1 MQVLRV
7 PPYPITI
14 KYSVPLAGAM
24 YRMFIQNTADFSST
38 ATDLVSASDKTVS
51 YTLLSVYTDFDG
63 EYLLQIFDEED
74 NLVVEDNLTINRP
87 YVVPSTKATTASDI
101 ATYTQNE
108 QIARLIIDSVTDGFY
123 NKKVVIDREGLG
135 NDYLPIWERANSVLK
150 VYENNVLIYDR
161 DNPADYEKSF
171 GITAD
176 GTAIVIESTEA
187 YNRDL
192 GAPVLIP
199 GAESDSVPI
208 NIGVGSFVRGFDY
221 VIILDAGYKV
231 VPLDIQNATEMLIND
246 IACGKLDYYKRYV
259 TSYNTDQFRIQF
271 DKKIFDGTGNILVDN
286 ILSKYTRNVKKLGVL

>member
-14 KYSVPLAGAM
+14 KYTVPIAGAM
-24 YRMFIQNTADFSST
+24 YRMFIQNTTDFSST
-38 ATDLVSASDKTVS
+38 ATDLVSASDSTVS
-51 YTLLSVYTDFDG
+51 YTLLSVYTDFDA

-74 NLVVEDNLTINRP
+74 NLVVEDNLTISRP

-101 ATYTQNE
+101 LEYTKNE

-123 NKKVVIDREGLG
+123 NKKIVIDREGLG
-135 NDYLPIWERANSVLK
+135 NDYMPVWERANSVLK
-150 VYENNVLIYDR
+150 VYENNVLIYDKS
-161 DNPADYEKSF
+161 DPTSYEKSF
-171 GITAD
+171 GVTAD
-176 GTAIVIESTEA
+176 GTALVIESAEE

-192 GAPVLIP
+192 GAPVLVP

-208 NIGVGSFVRGFDY
+208 NVGIGSFARGLDY
-221 VIILDAGYKV
+221 VIVLDSGYKV
-231 VPLDIQNATEMLIND
+231 VPLDIQTAAEMLIDD
-246 IACGKLDYYKRYV
+246 IACGKLDYYKRYI

-271 DKKIFDGTGNILVDN
+271 DKKILDGTGNILVDN